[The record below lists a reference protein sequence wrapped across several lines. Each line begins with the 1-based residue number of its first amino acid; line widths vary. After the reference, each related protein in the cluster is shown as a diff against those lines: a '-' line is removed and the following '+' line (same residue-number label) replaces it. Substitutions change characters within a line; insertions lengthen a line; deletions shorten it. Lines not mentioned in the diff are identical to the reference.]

1 MFLEVIATSLQD
13 IEKINNS
20 EANQVELCAAMEFG
34 GYTPSYELIAEACK
48 LSLKPVM
55 VMVRNNNNGF
65 NVTASDFEVF
75 KKDIAFIKTTHA
87 SGIVCGILTKDNTVD
102 IERMSEIIKLAK
114 PLKVTFHR
122 AFDEII
128 NKKQALQ
135 QLVKLGVT
143 TILTSGGKNNIIN
156 NINDF
161 KILKQLRLPI
171 RILAGGGVNLE
182 NINILLKNGI
192 NDIHVGKCVHE
203 GNSFNNQIDYQII
216 NKIKSID
223 KK

>member
-20 EANQVELCAAMEFG
+20 EANQVELCTAIEFG

-55 VMVRNNNNGF
+55 VMVRNNTSF

-87 SGIVCGILTKDNTVD
+87 SGIVCGILTKDNSVD

-161 KILKQLRLPI
+161 KILKQLKLPI

-203 GNSFNNQIDYQII
+203 GNSFNNQINYQII

>member
-20 EANQVELCAAMEFG
+20 EANQVELCTAMELG

-55 VMVRNNNNGF
+55 VMVRNNNGF
-65 NVTASDFEVF
+65 NVIDSDFEVF

-87 SGIVCGILTKDNTVD
+87 SGIVCGILTKDNSVD
-102 IERMSEIIKLAK
+102 IERMTEIIKLVK

-122 AFDEII
+122 AFDEIT
-128 NKKQALQ
+128 NKKQVLQ

-143 TILTSGGKNNIIN
+143 TVLTSGGKNNIIN
-156 NINDF
+156 NFNNF
-161 KILKQLRLPI
+161 KMLKKLKLSI
-171 RILAGGGVNLE
+171 RILAVVVNLE
-182 NINILLKNGI
+182 NINILLTNGI

-203 GNSFNNQIDYQII
+203 DNSFANQINYQII
-216 NKIKSID
+216 NKIKHMD

>member
-20 EANQVELCAAMEFG
+20 MANQVELCTAMEFG

-48 LSLKPVM
+48 LSSKPVM

-65 NVTASDFEVF
+65 NISDNDFKIF

-87 SGIVCGILTKDNTVD
+87 FGIVCGILTKENNVD

-114 PLKVTFHR
+114 PLKVTFHC
-122 AFDEII
+122 AFDEIF
-128 NKKQALQ
+128 NKKQALE

-143 TILTSGGKNNIIN
+143 TVLTSGGKNNIIE

-161 KILKQLRLPI
+161 KILKKLKLPI

-203 GNSFNNQIDYQII
+203 GESFNNQINYQLI
-216 NKIKSID
+216 NKIKTME
-223 KK
+223 